1 MPRTPVPNETA
12 GATDSTDA
20 EVIKGPGNPTQA
32 GATIAP
38 TSPTNLTTS
47 ASLETG
53 QAPAVVGAT
62 GQAPTGQAPAVVGAT
77 GQAPTGQA
85 PAVVGATQAGALGS
99 VRPAPSSSTQELGSS
114 TTGSSVKA
122 QAPVSTIVHSITST
136 NVGTITA
143 DADTAM
149 NGLRGDISN
158 LHKLLSNATHYATL
172 PVAEVEKLIA
182 RASALL
188 GVIRSKL

>member
-47 ASLETG
+47 ASL
-53 QAPAVVGAT
+53 
-62 GQAPTGQAPAVVGAT
+62 
-77 GQAPTGQA
+77 PTGQA

>member
-47 ASLETG
+47 ASLE
-53 QAPAVVGAT
+53 
-62 GQAPTGQAPAVVGAT
+62 TGQAPAVVGAT